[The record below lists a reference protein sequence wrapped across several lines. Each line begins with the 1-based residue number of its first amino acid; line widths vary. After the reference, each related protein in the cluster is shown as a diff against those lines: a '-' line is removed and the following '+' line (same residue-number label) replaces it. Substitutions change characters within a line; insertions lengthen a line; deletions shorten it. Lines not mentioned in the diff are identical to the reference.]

1 MTNKEKYQ
9 VFCEST
15 YVPIYSKPWWLDTVC
30 GPENWDVWLYESG
43 GDVLAAMP
51 CYFEIRG
58 AYRYITKAPLT
69 QTNGLLF
76 KEIPGRKLVTESE
89 FQEKVINAACAYIQ
103 GLDVDVFEQQFSPSF
118 KNWQPFFWHH
128 YTNILRYTYIISDTS
143 DMEKVDA
150 NIAAKYRNEIR
161 KGQRLTQGST
171 DISAEEFYLEH
182 QKVFRRQ
189 GLSHPFSLEFWLRVQ
204 QACSERDVGQMFCSR
219 DPEGHIHSL
228 LFLVWDERFVYH
240 LFGGY
245 MPEYSSSQA
254 YPALTYHGINF
265 AHEKGLAYD
274 FEGSMVRQIAV
285 SFRQFGG
292 IPTPYYRIRKVFNP
306 EILRKEAEDYIQRLQ
321 AEKASFINAQ
331 TPPSH
336 RYSENP

>member
-1 MTNKEKYQ
+1 
-9 VFCEST
+9 
-15 YVPIYSKPWWLDTVC
+15 
-30 GPENWDVWLYESG
+30 
-43 GDVLAAMP
+43 
-51 CYFEIRG
+51 
-58 AYRYITKAPLT
+58 
-69 QTNGLLF
+69 
-76 KEIPGRKLVTESE
+76 
-89 FQEKVINAACAYIQ
+89 
-103 GLDVDVFEQQFSPSF
+103 
-118 KNWQPFFWHH
+118 
-128 YTNILRYTYIISDTS
+128 
-143 DMEKVDA
+143 
-150 NIAAKYRNEIR
+150 
-161 KGQRLTQGST
+161 
-171 DISAEEFYLEH
+171 
-182 QKVFRRQ
+182 
-189 GLSHPFSLEFWLRVQ
+189 
-204 QACSERDVGQMFCSR
+204 MFCSR